1 MPLYINIQYKNG
13 SSMFRL
19 ITELG
24 NSVVIVEAILGQILQ
39 EGLRARGLYSKQEPR
54 DIAFTMICL

>member
-1 MPLYINIQYKNG
+1 
-13 SSMFRL
+13 MFGL

-24 NSVVIVEAILGQILQ
+24 NSVVIVEAILGQIRQ
-39 EGLRARGLYSKQEPR
+39 EGLGARGLYSKQEPR